1 MSLLLADG
9 LRKHYG
15 GVRAVDGVSFAL
27 APGEFAAL
35 IGPNGAGKSTLFAL
49 VAGQQRA
56 DAGALRFDGTDL
68 DALSA
73 PQRARLGIGR
83 TFQSALAFASMTVR
97 ENVQTALAAH
107 GGILARSTRPLR
119 EVDAAAADAL
129 LARVGLAAQA
139 ARAAADLAYPDL
151 KRLELAIALAGAPRL
166 LLMDEPTAGMATAER
181 FALMDLVRDVAAETG
196 LTVLFTEHS
205 MEVVF
210 GYARRVLV
218 LSQGRLIADGAPD
231 VVRASPQARAAYF
244 ADEGEASEAQRVR
257 LIAAREPSRVVAPT
271 PPPQPSPACGGGSNS
286 RPCEA
291 GEGWGGGV
299 DTASQEVSSNALLA
313 LRKLNAYYGR
323 AQALFDLELEV
334 APGEV
339 LALVGRNGAGKSTT
353 LKAVMGLVRATG
365 EFRLGATALGG
376 LAPHDRA
383 RAGLGYVPQ
392 DRRIFADLTVLENL
406 RVGSQGQSLDL
417 DALLQLFPNLR
428 DMLDRPAARISG
440 GEQQMLAVAR
450 TLAARPRVVL
460 LDEPSEGIAPRIVAA
475 LADAVL
481 QLKEQ
486 GVAVLLSEQNPH
498 FVARVADRALLLD
511 QGRVVG
517 AATRDELA
525 QPSEA
530 VRAVLGL
537 GSA

>member
-1 MSLLLADG
+1 MSLLHAQE

-27 APGEFAAL
+27 AAGEFAAL

-56 DAGALRFDGTDL
+56 DAGALRFDSADL
-68 DALSA
+68 GALSA

-107 GGILARSTRPLR
+107 AGILARSTRPLWG
-119 EVDAAAADAL
+119 VDAAAADAL

-139 ARAAADLAYPDL
+139 ARAAADLAYADL

-181 FALMDLVRDVAAETG
+181 FALMDLVRDVATETG

-218 LSQGRLIADGAPD
+218 MSQGRLIADGAPD
-231 VVRASPQARAAYF
+231 VVRASPEARAAYF
-244 ADEGEASEAQRVR
+244 ADEGAGSEVQRVQP
-257 LIAAREPSRVVAPT
+257 IATREPNRVVALA
-271 PPPQPSPACGGGSNS
+271 PPPQPSLASQGRGLLP
-286 RPCEA
+286 PPPA
-291 GEGWGGGV
+291 GEGRGGG
-299 DTASQEVSSNALLA
+299 TAADRGSAA
-313 LRKLNAYYGR
+313 LRASNLCAFYGR

-383 RAGLGYVPQ
+383 CAGLGYVPQ

-406 RVGSQGQSLDL
+406 RVGSQGQRLDL

-428 DMLDRPAARISG
+428 GMLDRPAARISG

-481 QLKEQ
+481 QLKAQ

-525 QPSEA
+525 QPSAA

>member
-286 RPCEA
+286 LPCEA